1 MATTPRHSMNVIHN
15 DENAIS
21 SLQNKSISKSIST
34 KKSSGGGLSARRS
47 NTNSNSNNGALKASF
62 ANTTTKTPFKK
73 SATNSRRRALG
84 DISNRK
90 GNNGNGG
97 LNNSNGNVGLGRK
110 SNAGKGKDTSVNIN
124 VNQSV
129 RKTIKKKVPS
139 SAIKKKSVSFVIHTT
154 SDLTSDAEVVRKE
167 IKDKVKTIQSN
178 KQESSLKQR
187 SKAGLSRRDLEEV
200 EDIELSAGRTGEQ
213 ERKLLDEADHLDLS
227 IDVEEGL
234 EAIRQL
240 REQERVGVLNHLK
253 HPFPVNERGD
263 DAILEALAQLEH
275 VDDDILQSHLMFEEY
290 NEVLGGPFGNLEVD
304 NLDDHLEDDL
314 IAHLDDISL

>member
-47 NTNSNSNNGALKASF
+47 NTNSNSNSNNGASKASF

-97 LNNSNGNVGLGRK
+97 LNNGNGNGGLGRK
-110 SNAGKGKDTSVNIN
+110 SNAGKGKDISVNIN

-139 SAIKKKSVSFVIHTT
+139 SAIKKKSVSFVIHTA
-154 SDLTSDAEVVRKE
+154 SDLTSDAEAVRKE

-200 EDIELSAGRTGEQ
+200 EDIELSAGRTG
-213 ERKLLDEADHLDLS
+213 
-227 IDVEEGL
+227 
-234 EAIRQL
+234 
-240 REQERVGVLNHLK
+240 
-253 HPFPVNERGD
+253 
-263 DAILEALAQLEH
+263 
-275 VDDDILQSHLMFEEY
+275 
-290 NEVLGGPFGNLEVD
+290 
-304 NLDDHLEDDL
+304 
-314 IAHLDDISL
+314 